1 MGAATARAREAK
13 MAEEEVPWAVRSL
26 PGPPPPDWARL
37 PNEVLALILSWL
49 PPEMLATRCRL
60 ACRRWRDL
68 VDGPAAW
75 QLQWRREPSM
85 RAALEAVG
93 RFPRLDWRRLG
104 VLRPLGR
111 NLVRNPCGTGRQ
123 PGRPVARR
131 RRQKEVAPA
140 ASRAPLPSLLGFWG
154 ASLCV
159 RVATSGSVGAPQAP
173 SLWRLPQHVL
183 RKPGS

>member
-1 MGAATARAREAK
+1 MPRRGVPGRKRGRRPGARPGSAMGAATARAREPK
-13 MAEEEVPWAVRSL
+13 MAEEEAHRAVGSL

-60 ACRRWRDL
+60 VCRSWRDL

-93 RFPRLDWRRLG
+93 RFPPPGLE
-104 VLRPLGR
+104 P
-111 NLVRNPCGTGRQ
+111 
-123 PGRPVARR
+123 PGRS
-131 RRQKEVAPA
+131 A
-140 ASRAPLPSLLGFWG
+140 AAGQEPHPKPLRDRAVPTLDCPM
-154 ASLCV
+154 
-159 RVATSGSVGAPQAP
+159 
-173 SLWRLPQHVL
+173 
-183 RKPGS
+183 